1 MVDQRMIKTR
11 TVSAALIAR
20 VTVLSALLFWIL
32 ISLGAP
38 AVLAQDSSG
47 PKRVMVLYWYDK
59 DYPWNVMFDQSFQ
72 AALHSAGSPPVE
84 YYAEYLETNRFP
96 AGKLSQLLH
105 DYLRQK
111 YSDRKMDAVVA
122 TSDISLDFLTKY
134 RADLFTTAPIV
145 FVATEQPPSDSLARE
160 PGMTGIISIS
170 AYKKT
175 LDLALKLH
183 PDTERV
189 FIISGTLE
197 HDKRIENL
205 ARAELQGYENRVRVN
220 YLTDVLP
227 DDLNPPLP
235 RQRAPPT

>member
-1 MVDQRMIKTR
+1 M
-11 TVSAALIAR
+11 VSAALIAR

-72 AALHSAGSPPVE
+72 AALHSTGSAPVE

-96 AGKLSQLLH
+96 GEKSSQLLH

-111 YSDRKMDAVVA
+111 YSDRKIDAVVA
-122 TSDISLDFLTKY
+122 TSDVSLAFLTKY
-134 RADLFTTAPIV
+134 RADLFPTTPIV
-145 FVATEQPPSDSLARE
+145 FVATKQPLPDSLARD
-160 PGMTGIISIS
+160 PGMTGIISIN

-175 LDLALKLH
+175 LDLAV
-183 PDTERV
+183 ERYIPIPSRFSSSV
-189 FIISGTLE
+189 ARWSMTSGSRISREPNSKGM
-197 HDKRIENL
+197 KIE
-205 ARAELQGYENRVRVN
+205 
-220 YLTDVLP
+220 
-227 DDLNPPLP
+227 
-235 RQRAPPT
+235 